1 MKDLKKIIT
10 QTLIEYQ
17 SGDIL
22 KNGDY
27 VSSVKKMYFN
37 EVAETIVKNLSLSGV
52 VASVLCVDSKD
63 YNFITL
69 DSKYELVKEG
79 LEYMTIYDNDGDLST
94 YEKECFKKL

>member
-1 MKDLKKIIT
+1 MNIINDW
-10 QTLIEYQ
+10 LN
-17 SGDIL
+17 
-22 KNGDY
+22 KNGDKKIAEK
-27 VSSVKKMYFN
+27 VKL
-37 EVAETIVKNLSLSGV
+37 ILSDV